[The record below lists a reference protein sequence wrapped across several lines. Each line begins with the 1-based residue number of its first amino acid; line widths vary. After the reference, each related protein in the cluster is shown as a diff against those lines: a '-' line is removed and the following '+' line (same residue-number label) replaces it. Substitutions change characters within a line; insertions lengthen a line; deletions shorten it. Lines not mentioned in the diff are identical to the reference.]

1 MRASILAATLML
13 VGCNSSGPAN
23 DSKTSVPGSAAREPA
38 AVPEI
43 PPYVLDG
50 LTAWRER
57 NPAPP
62 SALDQQLPISPLLRQ
77 NWMNCDGFLTSNS
90 SAGFCEQTPPATW
103 RPFQFEGKP
112 YFFIPLSG

>member
-50 LTAWRER
+50 LTAWR
-57 NPAPP
+57 
-62 SALDQQLPISPLLRQ
+62 
-77 NWMNCDGFLTSNS
+77 
-90 SAGFCEQTPPATW
+90 
-103 RPFQFEGKP
+103 PFQFEGKP